1 MVVKCVDGRAVG
13 NIEEGGGDLT
23 KEDEDLTKEDSCL
36 TKAGS
41 CFTKDS
47 SKESGSGIESLLHC
61 DSQSSGIFSQESS
74 DRSQCSS
81 RLSWDGETD
90 LGKREERRRR
100 GRRGEDVE
108 EQEQEE
114 TQDWRKVRRRSGF
127 YPAATSKAPT
137 KPSTAADM
145 WSFGCLLT
153 EAFTGGKLFRQGD
166 KLAAV
171 LR

>member
-1 MVVKCVDGRAVG
+1 MKCVDGRAVG

-23 KEDEDLTKEDSCL
+23 KEDGDLTKEGGCL
-36 TKAGS
+36 
-41 CFTKDS
+41 TKDS

-100 GRRGEDVE
+100 GRRGEEVE

-171 LR
+171 LRWFAFSL

>member
-1 MVVKCVDGRAVG
+1 MKCVDGRAVG

-36 TKAGS
+36 TKEGS
-41 CFTKDS
+41 CLTKDS

-127 YPAATSKAPT
+127 YPSATSKAPT

>member
-1 MVVKCVDGRAVG
+1 MKCVDGRAVG
-13 NIEEGGGDLT
+13 NIEEGG
-23 KEDEDLTKEDSCL
+23 EDLTKEDGYL
-36 TKAGS
+36 TKEGRDL
-41 CFTKDS
+41 TKDS

>member
-1 MVVKCVDGRAVG
+1 MKCVDGRAVG
-13 NIEEGGGDLT
+13 NIEE
-23 KEDEDLTKEDSCL
+23 EDGDLTKEDSCL
-36 TKAGS
+36 
-41 CFTKDS
+41 TKDS

-100 GRRGEDVE
+100 GRRGEEVE

>member
-1 MVVKCVDGRAVG
+1 MKCVDGRAVG

-23 KEDEDLTKEDSCL
+23 KEDGDLTKEGGCL
-36 TKAGS
+36 
-41 CFTKDS
+41 TKDS

-90 LGKREERRRR
+90 LGRREERRRR

-171 LR
+171 LRWLTVSLLK

>member
-1 MVVKCVDGRAVG
+1 MKCVDGRAVG

-23 KEDEDLTKEDSCL
+23 KEDVDLTKEGRDL
-36 TKAGS
+36 
-41 CFTKDS
+41 TKDS

-100 GRRGEDVE
+100 GRKGEDME
-108 EQEQEE
+108 EQEE

-171 LR
+171 LRWFAFSLSK

>member
-1 MVVKCVDGRAVG
+1 MKCVDGRAVG
-13 NIEEGGGDLT
+13 NIEEEDSCLT
-23 KEDEDLTKEDSCL
+23 KEGRDLTKEDSCL
-36 TKAGS
+36 TKDA
-41 CFTKDS
+41 

-100 GRRGEDVE
+100 GRKGEDME
-108 EQEQEE
+108 EQEE

>member
-1 MVVKCVDGRAVG
+1 MKCVDGRAVG
-13 NIEEGGGDLT
+13 NIEEEGADLT
-23 KEDEDLTKEDSCL
+23 MKDSCL
-36 TKAGS
+36 TKEDRDLTKEGG
-41 CFTKDS
+41 CLTKDS

-137 KPSTAADM
+137 KPSTPADM

>member
-1 MVVKCVDGRAVG
+1 MKCVDGRAVG

-23 KEDEDLTKEDSCL
+23 KEDSCL
-36 TKAGS
+36 
-41 CFTKDS
+41 TKDS